1 MVRVFIVYEAAPD
14 AERYAEHIELC
25 HQVEGATFRHGPVLG
40 SPLGEAKFAYYAEF
54 EFPDLDAFKAASRS
68 PEFGATAADAT
79 AMGIP
84 FHVHF
89 AEVSE

>member
-1 MVRVFIVYEAAPD
+1 MVKVFIVYEAAPD
-14 AERYAEHIELC
+14 PERYAEHLELC
-25 HQVEGATFRHGPVLG
+25 HQVDGATFRHGPVLG
-40 SPLGEAKFAYYAEF
+40 SPLGEPKFAYYAEF
-54 EFPDLDAFKAASRS
+54 DFPDMDAFKAASRS
-68 PEFGATAADAT
+68 PEFGATAADAA

>member
-1 MVRVFIVYEAAPD
+1 MVKAFVLYEAAPD
-14 AERYAEHIELC
+14 AERYAQHVELC
-25 HQVEGATFRHGPVLG
+25 RQVEGAAFRHGPVFG
-40 SPLGEAKFAYYAEF
+40 SPTGEPKFAYYAEF
-54 EFPDLDAFKAASRS
+54 DFPDVDAFKAASRS
-68 PEFGATAADAT
+68 PEFGATAADAA